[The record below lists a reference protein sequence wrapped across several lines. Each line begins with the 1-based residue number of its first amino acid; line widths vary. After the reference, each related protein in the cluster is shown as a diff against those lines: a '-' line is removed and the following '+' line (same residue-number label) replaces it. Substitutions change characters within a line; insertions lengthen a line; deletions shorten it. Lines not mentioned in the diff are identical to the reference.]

1 MTNLV
6 GKYLKVG
13 LAWST
18 DETIRF
24 NSASG
29 GAATSIFK
37 YLLEERVVD
46 AVLCPRIRVKRGA
59 VFGRYGV
66 VCNPGEIVKY
76 AGSIYAP
83 VDITGAL
90 REALRKRLHV
100 ALVGLPCQIRALR
113 KSFRYL
119 PHLRESV
126 KIILGLYCYN
136 VPSSK
141 AAKYAIRT
149 MLKVNPERISRLAF
163 RGYGWPGYTTVV
175 TIDGIT
181 FKVPSSTFYG
191 SGLGQYFYGRSCLLC
206 PDHTAE
212 LADISLADPWT
223 YQRGIGAGKT
233 LVVIRTKLGLEILR
247 GAVESGYLKFEE
259 IPALY
264 AVQYTTLLKKAVKV
278 SAGRGVVYP
287 YVIPPS
293 IATVLH
299 EIDYLVGSSLAG
311 DERLWGL
318 LRFYVKTRHFLFKP
332 LITLDYLL
340 NLGFSRVVSKV
351 SKAWI
356 AG

>member
-18 DETIRF
+18 DERIRF
-24 NSASG
+24 SSASG
-29 GAATSIFK
+29 GAATSILKF
-37 YLLEERVVD
+37 LLKERVVD
-46 AVLCPRIRVKRGA
+46 AVLSPRIWVRRGI
-59 VFGRYGV
+59 VFGRYEVVYDPEGV
-66 VCNPGEIVKY
+66 VNY

-83 VDITGAL
+83 VDITRAL
-90 REALRKRLHV
+90 REALKRRLRI
-100 ALVGLPCQIRALR
+100 ALVGLPCQIRGLC
-113 KSFRYL
+113 KSLQCL
-119 PHLRESV
+119 PRLQESI
-126 KIILGLYCYN
+126 KFILGLYCN
-136 VPSSK
+136 NTPSSK
-141 AAKYAIRT
+141 AAGYAVKT
-149 MLKVNPERISRLAF
+149 LLKVDPERVSRLTF
-163 RGYGWPGYTTVV
+163 RGRGWPGYATVV
-175 TIDGIT
+175 TENGRT
-181 FKVPSSTFYG
+181 FKVPFPAFWG

-247 GAVESGYLKFEE
+247 GAVESGYLKFEG

-264 AVQYTTLLKKAVKV
+264 AVQYATLLKKAVKV